1 MKKPIVFFLK
11 QNHCIA
17 VLHIAN
23 VWFAP
28 NDVFPAPMYCNK
40 TTKNLVSR
48 KVNIAAKRSHTDRKK
63 YKMLQELLKEEVRK
77 VIEMLEDLAFFQN
90 IGKVL
95 SSWSEKSS
103 TTSIGNN
110 RKRGKSRISQIFS
123 RKLIDKLIEKALSL

>member
-1 MKKPIVFFLK
+1 MKFLKLRTMKKPIVFFLK

-28 NDVFPAPMYCNK
+28 NDVFAAPMYCNK

-90 IGKVL
+90 IRKVL
-95 SSWSEKSS
+95 WSWSEKSS

-123 RKLIDKLIEKALSL
+123 RKLIDK